1 MRRLI
6 PLFLLLPLGLAL
18 AAPPAAKLP
27 EDRTRLPGALTFEVG
42 FASAVGEV
50 GLAYT
55 RRVSEHLA
63 LEGGLGYGWTGAQLS
78 LMPKLVFGS
87 AHDRFVTGVGFSLSL
102 PGAELSRG
110 GRQPVVWVNFDA
122 LGYEHHARGGFVFS
136 VAVGTTTSLVHGITE
151 PVEENNAG
159 SVQLF
164 GYTLPQFR
172 IGLGFAGP

>member
-1 MRRLI
+1 MRM
-6 PLFLLLPLGLAL
+6 LLLLAL
-18 AAPPAAKLP
+18 ISCRLGWAQEAPSKLP
-27 EDRTRLPGALTFEVG
+27 RDRAMLPGTLVFQVG
-42 FASAVGEV
+42 FASALGEV

-55 RRVSEHLA
+55 HRISNVFA

-87 AHDRFVTGVGFSLSL
+87 DHDRFVTGVGLSLSV

-122 LGYEHHARGGFVFS
+122 LGYEHHGWGGFVFS

-151 PVEENNAG
+151 AVDENNAG

-172 IGLGFAGP
+172 IGLGFSGP